1 MRLVLV
7 VLLGVCAVHDLKSR
21 TIPAIWIWIC
31 LGCMLVYRLSILY
44 GGRSSITELFLCIL
58 PGMVL
63 FLLSYYSPC
72 NAHFLLSYWGRQIGS
87 GDGWLIIISGLCL
100 GWEMLR
106 EVLTYAF
113 LAAGLF
119 GFGCLFLA
127 HKGKG
132 TRIPFVPFLLIG
144 VLIPMVRDFL

>member
-63 FLLSYYSPC
+63 
-72 NAHFLLSYWGRQIGS
+72 FLLSYWGRQIGS